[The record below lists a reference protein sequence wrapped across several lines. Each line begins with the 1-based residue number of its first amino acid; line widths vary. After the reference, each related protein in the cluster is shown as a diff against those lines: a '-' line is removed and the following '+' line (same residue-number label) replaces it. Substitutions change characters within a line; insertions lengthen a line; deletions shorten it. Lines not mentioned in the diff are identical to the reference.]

1 MVGFLGVLT
10 LLKKLIR
17 WDVNHLMFFFI
28 CWFIELNGAFSISLT

>member
-17 WDVNHLMFFFI
+17 WDVNHLMFFF
-28 CWFIELNGAFSISLT
+28 CWFIELNVAFSISLT